1 MLSASLN
8 KTFPSFL
15 SIFVLCLITIFR
27 SGVGTSGSLQ
37 TLFYA
42 EVTDSMRVSSGGGV
56 AEEGEMIE
64 VVEIPVTEA
73 RSLIMDENVVK
84 PIHLMF
90 ALMWFYENKW
100 KQ

>member
-1 MLSASLN
+1 
-8 KTFPSFL
+8 
-15 SIFVLCLITIFR
+15 
-27 SGVGTSGSLQ
+27 
-37 TLFYA
+37 
-42 EVTDSMRVSSGGGV
+42 MRVSSGGGV